1 LVTSGAKIT
10 PTALQLAY
18 TPLHEQTTIDYV
30 EFDAADQKGPFDIK
44 DDEARA
50 FYQQTQEKFR
60 TPALVKVRYVHFTV
74 SDARKSVTL
83 GDDEVAEYYGLN
95 KEKYLDAGKK
105 PKPLADVKAEVKK
118 DLLDLR
124 AERLAG
130 DRATGFSVKL
140 VHEPGA
146 PLPDFAK
153 IAAESGLTPKETDY
167 FGLTNSVSGVTAGLQ
182 FNQAAFSLGSEV
194 PFSDPVRGE
203 DGYYVLEYVAS
214 KPSEIPAF
222 EQVKEQVVDR
232 IRRQRAYEATVKQGR
247 DLDIKVK
254 NAVAAGKSF
263 TDACASLGLKARTFG
278 PFTYAEETTN
288 FLYASRVKDVALG
301 MATNSVSDFVPTQ
314 TGGLFFHL
322 KERTPPKPQEFEKVK
337 TQLEAQLL
345 EQDREALFLD
355 WENSILRA
363 EQVDYKRKAHP
374 VPQEQP
380 AEEPEPAPAP
390 AS

>member
-1 LVTSGAKIT
+1 V
-10 PTALQLAY
+10 Y
-18 TPLHEQTTIDYV
+18 
-30 EFDAADQKGPFDIK
+30 
-44 DDEARA
+44 
-50 FYQQTQEKFR
+50 
-60 TPALVKVRYVHFTV
+60 FTV

-83 GDDEVAEYYGLN
+83 GDDEVAEYYERN

-105 PKPLADVKAEVKK
+105 PKPLADVKDDVKK

-146 PLPDFAK
+146 TLPDFAK

-167 FGLTNSVSGVTAGLQ
+167 FGLTNSVSGVTASPQ
-182 FNQAAFSLGSEV
+182 FNQAAFSLGPDL

-222 EQVKEQVVDR
+222 EQVKAQVVDR
-232 IRRQRAYEATVKQGR
+232 IRRLRAYEATVKQGR
-247 DLDIKVK
+247 ELDIKVK
-254 NAVAAGKSF
+254 NAVVAGKSF
-263 TDACASLGLKARTFG
+263 TGACASFGIKARRFG

-288 FLYASRVKDVALG
+288 FPYASRVKEVVLG
-301 MATNSVSDFVPTQ
+301 MATNSVSDFVPTT

-322 KERTPPKPQEFEKVK
+322 KERTPPKPEEFEKAK
-337 TQLEAQLL
+337 GQLEARLL

-355 WENSILRA
+355 WENSLMRG
-363 EQVDYKRKAHP
+363 EQVEYKRKAHP
-374 VPQEQP
+374 VPQDQP